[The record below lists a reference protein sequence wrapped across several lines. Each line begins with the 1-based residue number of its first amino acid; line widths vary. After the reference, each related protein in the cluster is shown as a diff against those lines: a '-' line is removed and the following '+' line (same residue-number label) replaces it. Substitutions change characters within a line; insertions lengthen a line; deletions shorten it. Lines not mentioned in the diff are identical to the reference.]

1 MTSYAELWKRLAQ
14 YQRIRTG
21 ILNGTMLYVRM
32 NLPSSYEAIYATNE
46 RAIASV
52 GAQIIQR
59 NLNWLYRWGDTGLSP
74 EDIPAVRSLWPA
86 ISPDTHIRKVHY
98 PEWRYVIL
106 RPFNIR
112 EYTWGDSP
120 QLEEEWCETRT
131 CSLTR
136 WRKGERTFWMGY
148 APEIDTLFWM

>member
-59 NLNWLYRWGDTGLSP
+59 SLNWLYRWGATGLSP
-74 EDIPAVRSLWPA
+74 EDIAEVRRVWPA
-86 ISPDTHIRKVHY
+86 ISPDTDLCRVHY
-98 PEWRYVIL
+98 HEWRYVIMD
-106 RPFNIR
+106 N
-112 EYTWGDSP
+112 WMNV
-120 QLEEEWCETRT
+120 RT
-131 CSLTR
+131 CSLTK
-136 WRKGERTFWMGY
+136 WCKGERTFWMGY
-148 APEIDTLFWM
+148 APEIDTIFWM